1 MAGFFSKKAKYSTLA
16 PQAVA
21 GPKKKDIPQG
31 VWDKCKSCHKTV
43 FVKNREENLEICP
56 SCGYHYPM
64 TADKRIEL
72 MTDKGTFKEID
83 ATMASDDPLNFPVY
97 QDKLKTAKAKT
108 ELKSGVVCGTAKLE
122 GKEYALG
129 VMDFRFIGGSLG
141 SVEGEK
147 LTRLAELATKKGI
160 PLVIVTASGGARM
173 YEGIMSLMQMA
184 KTSGALQRHSDAG
197 LSFIT
202 LLTNP
207 TFGGV
212 TASYASLGDINLAE
226 PGALIGFAGPRVI
239 KDTTQM
245 ELPEGFQTAEFLLEK
260 GLVDRVVERENLRH
274 ELALCLEY
282 FSFNG
287 KVQKNKKSK

>member
-1 MAGFFSKKAKYSTLA
+1 MAGFFSKKAKYSTLT
-16 PQAVA
+16 PQAVV
-21 GPKKKDIPQG
+21 GSKKKDIPQG

-43 FVKNREENLEICP
+43 FIKNREENMDICP
-56 SCGYHYPM
+56 SCGFHYPM
-64 TADKRIEL
+64 TSAKRIDL
-72 MTDKGTFKEID
+72 MTDKDSFKEID
-83 ATMASDDPLNFPVY
+83 ANMTSIDPLNFPVY
-97 QDKLKTAKAKT
+97 KEKLAIAKSKTG
-108 ELKSGVVCGTAKLE
+108 LKSGFMSGTATLK
-122 GKEYALG
+122 GIEYAVG

-141 SVEGEK
+141 SVVGEK
-147 LTRLAELATKKGI
+147 ITRLAELATKKKI

-245 ELPEGFQTAEFLLEK
+245 ELPDGFQTAEFLLEK

-274 ELALCLEY
+274 ELALCLEF
-282 FSFNG
+282 FSNTD
-287 KVQKNKKSK
+287 KLHKNKKSK

>member
-16 PQAVA
+16 PQAVVGA
-21 GPKKKDIPQG
+21 KKKEIPQG

-43 FVKNREENLEICP
+43 FVKNREENMEICP
-56 SCGYHYPM
+56 SCGFHYPM
-64 TADKRIEL
+64 TAEKRVDL
-72 MTDKGTFKEID
+72 MMDKGTFVEVDENMTSI
-83 ATMASDDPLNFPVY
+83 DPLNFPVY
-97 QDKLKTAKAKT
+97 KEKLEIAKAKT
-108 ELKSGVVCGTAKLE
+108 GLKSGIVCGTGTLE

-141 SVEGEK
+141 SVVGEK
-147 LTRLAELATKKGI
+147 ITRLAELATKKGI

-173 YEGIMSLMQMA
+173 YEGILSLMQMA

-197 LSFIT
+197 LSFVT

-260 GLVDRVVERENLRH
+260 GLVDRVVKRENLRH
-274 ELALCLEY
+274 ELALCLEF
-282 FSFNG
+282 FSGTG